1 MSNYTKTTN
10 FTAKDTLTSGNPLK
24 VVKGTEIDAEF
35 TAIQTAVNSK
45 SDAASPTFT
54 GTATIPTAAITNL
67 TLGGTAVTSTAA
79 ELNALDG
86 ITASV
91 TELNYTDGVTSAI
104 QTQLD
109 TKAPLNSPVLVTPN
123 LGTPSAAIL
132 TNATGLPIST
142 GISGLASGVAAFLAT
157 PSSSNLLGAVTDET
171 GTGSLVFAT
180 SPTLVTPILGTPASG
195 VATNLTGL
203 PLTTGVTGTLPVANG
218 GTGITSFGTGVAT
231 ALGQNVT
238 GSGSIVLATS
248 PTLVTP
254 ILGTPQSGTLT
265 NATGL
270 PLSTGV
276 TGTLPIANGGTG
288 TTSTTFANL
297 ATNVTGTLPVANGG
311 TGITSFGTG
320 VATFLGT
327 PTSANFAATITDET
341 GSGALVFATSP
352 TLVTP
357 VLGTPQSGT
366 LTNATGLPLSTGV
379 TGTLPVANGGT
390 GATTLTAN
398 NVVLGNGTSAVN
410 FVAPGTTGNVL
421 TSNGSTW
428 LSQPS
433 SGGSGGL
440 TYVVKTANYTT
451 QDKEGVLADTSGG
464 AFTVTLPATPAAGA
478 QVVVADSAG
487 AWGTN
492 NLTVGRNGSTIGGLA
507 QDLVCDIAGASV
519 QLVYDGSTWEV
530 YAQVGGNGG
539 TAVTLD
545 GTQTLTNKTINL
557 TSNTLVATSAQMAAA
572 VTDETG
578 SGALVFATSP
588 TLVTPVLGTPTS
600 GNLSNC
606 TADGTD
612 QVGFKNIP
620 QNSQS
625 ANYTLVLADAGKHI
639 FHPVSDNNARTFT
652 IPAAS
657 SVAFPIGTAI
667 TFINMAAT
675 ACTIAITSDVMNL
688 SSAGTTGSRT
698 LAQYGSATAIKVA
711 GLSSSGIWLI
721 SGSGLT

>member
-588 TLVTPVLGTPTS
+588 TLVTPALGTPAS
-600 GNLSNC
+600 GNLSNT
-606 TADGTD
+606 TADGTNK
-612 QVGFKNIP
+612 VGYQNIP
-620 QNSQS
+620 LSGIKTSTYNPVIGDVGKFIELGTGGSVTINAS
-625 ANYTLVLADAGKHI
+625 VFGTGDAFSI
-639 FHPVSDNNARTFT
+639 FNNT
-652 IPAAS
+652 AA
-657 SVAFPIGTAI
+657 AI
-667 TFINMAAT
+667 T
-675 ACTIAITSDVMNL
+675 CTCSAITTVYKG
-688 SSAGTTGSRT
+688 GTDADISTFSLASRGVCTVLFITATVAVVTGN
-698 LAQYGSATAIKVA
+698 I
-711 GLSSSGIWLI
+711 
-721 SGSGLT
+721 